1 MFSYVKKCHNTELV
15 FDPINP
21 EVDSSE
27 LEFRYWTSSKF
38 GHAMKKVVDLLA
50 SMQKPIGI
58 GFLTR
63 VNIVSDHAP
72 DVATRR
78 SRIRF
83 IVYLNSSPTR

>member
-50 SMQKPIGI
+50 STRQPKEI
-58 GFLTR
+58 GF
-63 VNIVSDHAP
+63 
-72 DVATRR
+72 ATRPKVDANHEPNTVSRR
-78 SRIRF
+78 SSASF
-83 IVYLNSSPTR
+83 IAYPNRSTIK